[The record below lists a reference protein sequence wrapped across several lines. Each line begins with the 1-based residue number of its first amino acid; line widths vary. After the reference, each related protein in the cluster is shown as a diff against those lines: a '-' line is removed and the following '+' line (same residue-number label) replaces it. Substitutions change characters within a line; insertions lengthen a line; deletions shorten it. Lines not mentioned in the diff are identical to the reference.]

1 MKIITKIFVLIIG
14 VTVMSSQLLA
24 SQVPSIGFAPRSF
37 PRDPITINQFAEHM
51 LIGQIL
57 QPLTDT
63 DQLGNVIPSVASKW
77 YFEEEGRRITFEI
90 DQSIK
95 FSNGK
100 NIKSKDVKYTLER
113 HIKKKSQSSAFFRN
127 VLNIETPSEYKII
140 FHLKHADVSLIKV
153 LSRDHLGIV
162 PDGWEFNDKNSSPY
176 IGSGAYNLQK
186 EDGKWFLEANTHFK
200 NRDSVSI
207 KKAEL
212 IYYLDDSYAVDF
224 NSFPDIVPLITKNNF
239 EEYKKR
245 QPEKAKYCSTAEE
258 MTFSQSSAWWN
269 PQSQYFKDKKVRS
282 NVLGF
287 LDGQFINFAKQKNLK
302 LATGFIP
309 VGVMGHLTERLNVK
323 SENQSPNIKIKV
335 SSTSAIF
342 KEIFTSEH
350 FLSDMRKHRIEFV
363 FQFITAINVK
373 KAHEEFKPDMTIGSW
388 GGGFNDPT
396 GFLGPL
402 EEDLG
407 MSFEEYLGE
416 LKKDYIQAQSSQDWK
431 IRAGFF
437 RTIAKSLV
445 ENSFMVPGFRN
456 EQYSCLN
463 TGFEK
468 REVSLRYTPRLINYA
483 RKN

>member
-1 MKIITKIFVLIIG
+1 
-14 VTVMSSQLLA
+14 MSTQLLA
-24 SQVPSIGFAPRSF
+24 SQVPRIGFAPRSF
-37 PRDPITINQFAEHM
+37 PRDPIAINQFAEHM

-57 QPLTDT
+57 QPMTDT

-77 YFEEEGRRITFEI
+77 HFEEDGKLITFEI
-90 DQSIK
+90 DQTIK

-100 NIKSKDVKYTLER
+100 NISSKDVKYTLER
-113 HIKKKSQSSAFFRN
+113 HIKSKSQSSAFFRA
-127 VLNIETPSEYKII
+127 VLKIEAPTESKIVLY
-140 FHLKHADVSLIKV
+140 LKHADVSLIKV

-162 PDGWEFNDKNSSPY
+162 PYGWEFNEKSNSPY
-176 IGSGAYNLQK
+176 IGSGPYNLQK
-186 EDGKWFLEANTHFK
+186 EDGKWFLEANVYYK
-200 NRDSVSI
+200 NPSSISI

-212 IYYLDDSYAVDF
+212 IFYSDDSYSVDF

-239 EEYKKR
+239 DQYKIL
-245 QPEKAKYCSTAEE
+245 QPEKASSCSTAEE

-269 PQSQYFKDKKVRS
+269 PHSKYFKDKKIRA

-287 LDGQFINFAKQKNLK
+287 LDDQFRLFAKQKNLK

-309 VGVMGHLTERLNVK
+309 IGVMGHLTERLSVRN
-323 SENQSPNIKIKV
+323 ENQSPSIKIKV
-335 SSTSAIF
+335 SSTSAAF

-350 FLSDMRKHRIEFV
+350 FLSDMKKHGIEFV

-373 KAHEEFKPDMTIGSW
+373 KAHEEFKPDITIGSW

-396 GFLGPL
+396 GFIGPL

-416 LKKDYIQAQSSQDWK
+416 LKKDFIKAQSEQDWK
-431 IRAGFF
+431 IRANVF

-456 EQYSCLN
+456 EQYSCLS
-463 TGFEK
+463 TAFEK

-483 RKN
+483 RKNQ